1 MAKSLP
7 KLALA
12 AYATAL
18 AVIVLDQLSKW
29 WILEKL
35 MLPQTASVPFGPIR
49 FSMVWNQGVSFG
61 LLRADQDVA
70 RWTLAGFSAIVA
82 IMLGRW
88 ALKVQRPLLIAAIGL
103 VMGGA
108 IGNLIDRVRFAAVV
122 DFIDVTPL
130 LSFFPWVF
138 NIADSAINIGVV
150 LLLID
155 TVMHE
160 RKTAA
165 KAG

>member
-1 MAKSLP
+1 MAKPVP

-18 AVIVLDQLSKW
+18 AVVVLDQLSKW
-29 WILEKL
+29 WILEGL

-49 FSMVWNQGVSFG
+49 FTMVWNAGVSFG

>member
-1 MAKSLP
+1 MAKP
-7 KLALA
+7 IPRLALA
-12 AYATAL
+12 AYATAV

-29 WILEKL
+29 WILEGM
-35 MLPQTASVPFGPIR
+35 MLPQTGSVPFGPIR

-82 IMLGRW
+82 VMLGRW
-88 ALKVQRPLLIAAIGL
+88 ALQVKRPLLAAAIGL

-108 IGNLIDRVRFAAVV
+108 IGNLIDRVRFAAVA

-138 NIADSAINIGVV
+138 NVADSGITVGVI

-155 TVMHE
+155 TVIHE

-165 KAG
+165 NKG